1 MNCVHLADKSVMELV
16 RFPLHS
22 YRWALLVLFFVLVGC
37 SENKRNPPDDG
48 DGDYSRKS
56 ASCEAYM
63 ACTAERGAQVLSAWG
78 VNPDLQSALLSNCA
92 DVDVSALPENVQ
104 NAQAAL
110 LAECTQ

>member
-1 MNCVHLADKSVMELV
+1 MDRVHSTDKSVMELV

-22 YRWALLVLFFVLVGC
+22 ARFALLVLLVLAGC

-48 DGDYSRKS
+48 DGDYSKKT

-78 VNPDLQSALLSNCA
+78 VSVDLQSALLGSCA
-92 DVDVSALPENVQ
+92 DADVSALPENVQ

-110 LAECTQ
+110 LAECAQ